1 MSDIGFIRICMLSIT
16 KALVFRGQH
25 KMNEN
30 PKTVTITMSGGMS
43 LEIQENFPTVQRIA
57 RSGVYDSMTGKIL
70 SEALREGS
78 RCLDI
83 GANVGYFTLLM
94 GRAVGESGKVT
105 AFEPDR
111 VNRRLLQSNIENNGM
126 CGRVDVKPVALG
138 NDTGAAKVH
147 LCETNPGDHRTY
159 RPIGESRECYDVEMI
174 RLDDIGEEL
183 GAFDVVKMD
192 VQGYEGYVL
201 EGGRNVFN
209 AQPNITMVM
218 EFCPQMLRDSVYGDD
233 DMVTLIE
240 HMGFS
245 LFLMKPTIREIS
257 PDGLRRKSAATIGN
271 KFFNILCIK
280 QRR

>member
-1 MSDIGFIRICMLSIT
+1 
-16 KALVFRGQH
+16 
-25 KMNEN
+25 MNAN
-30 PKTVTITMSGGMS
+30 PDVVTITMAQGGMS
-43 LEIQENFPTVQRIA
+43 LKIPANFPTVHRIA
-57 RSGVYDSMTGKIL
+57 KSGVYDSRTGKIL
-70 SEALREGS
+70 LNALRSGS

-94 GRAVGESGKVT
+94 GHAVGESGKVI

-111 VNRRLLQSNIENNGM
+111 VNLRLLKSNIKTNGM
-126 CGRVDVKPVALG
+126 SGRVDVKSVALG
-138 NDTGAAKVH
+138 NDTGVAQIY
-147 LCETNPGDHRTY
+147 LSEINTGDHRSY
-159 RPIGESRECYDVEMI
+159 KPIGESREFYDVKMI

-209 AQPNITMVM
+209 AQPRITMVM
-218 EFCPQMLRDSVYGDD
+218 EFCPQMLRDSVYGDE
-233 DMVTLIE
+233 DMVALLE

-245 LFLMKPTIREIS
+245 LFLMSPTIREIS
-257 PDGLRRKSAATIGN
+257 PDGLRRKSAATVGN

-280 QRR
+280 QGR